1 MDRQKTS
8 KSSFFFFIT
17 FHLFLALNNV
27 KKITCATISLLAS
40 GKYEKFCFD
49 I

>member
-8 KSSFFFFIT
+8 KSSFFFIT
-17 FHLFLALNNV
+17 LHLFLALNKV

>member
-1 MDRQKTS
+1 MERQKTS
-8 KSSFFFFIT
+8 KSSFFYHIT
-17 FHLFLALNNV
+17 SFLALNKV
-27 KKITCATISLLAS
+27 KKITCATISLLAC